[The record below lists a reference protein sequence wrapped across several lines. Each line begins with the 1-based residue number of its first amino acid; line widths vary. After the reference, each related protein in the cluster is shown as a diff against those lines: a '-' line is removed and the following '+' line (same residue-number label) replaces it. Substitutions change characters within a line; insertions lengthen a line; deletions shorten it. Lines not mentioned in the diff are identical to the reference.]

1 MRIDHVVY
9 GAGDLDRAAALVR
22 DSLGLTVVGGGRH
35 AGLGTHNRIVPLGDG
50 YLELLAVADPQE
62 AAGNPFGAQ
71 LQRRLAE
78 AGDGLL
84 GWAVEVD
91 DVGSIADRLVLP
103 IMVIERDGLT
113 ARITGVAE
121 AMASGTLPF
130 FISRDHGIPDP
141 GVGADAGGITWLELG
156 GDAAE
161 LSAWLGAGHGLPL
174 RLADGPPGLRA
185 VGIGDREFRP

>member
-103 IMVIERDGLT
+103 IMVIEREGLT

-130 FISRDHGIPDP
+130 FLSRDHGIPDP

-174 RLADGPPGLRA
+174 RVAGGPPGLRA